1 MGHYLNSGNEGF
13 KWALRTRIYVDKSGI
28 IDNINSALGTDD
40 GFICV
45 SRARRFGK
53 SMAANMLEAY
63 YDKSS
68 DSRKLF
74 QELEIYKSSSIE
86 EQLNQHNVIF

>member
-40 GFICV
+40 GYICV

-53 SMAANMLEAY
+53 SRNLKY
-63 YDKSS
+63 INLQVLRSS
-68 DSRKLF
+68 
-74 QELEIYKSSSIE
+74 
-86 EQLNQHNVIF
+86 